1 MNSPLLPTQ
10 MGRPNPGRTR
20 IADQSTLVTTI
31 LGVGVDPQA
40 TTVAIKKHTK
50 DIEQLKREIDEKNEA
65 ILRLE
70 KDIKKLR
77 EYNDELNVTVEF
89 KDKEIKVLKDKINT
103 LESEKKDLQKKL
115 RAVEV
120 ELEAVKEEVDDL
132 KTANKATEDK
142 NADLEEKVEKLST
155 KMEGMKK
162 SLEETKDENALLKT
176 KVQKLEDARQHI
188 SSTGVPSEVLAALPN
203 AMGPLETLLLYLGE
217 MCWRIQAMMYKAVH
231 PNSYKDKRGYKVKHI
246 EEDIH
251 DLKEKNKKDEANE
264 RWEALKKGLKWKGKE
279 HLRAMQSIQRSRN
292 VTAHPDLNEELLLSA
307 AEVLEGEGKLECQPS
322 CVKEL
327 IEMWKML
334 HHEDPESIVMKIIQG
349 T

>member
-1 MNSPLLPTQ
+1 MDPSLSSTQ
-10 MGRPNPGRTR
+10 MGRLNADMARS
-20 IADQSTLVTTI
+20 ADQLTRVTTI

-40 TTVAIKKHTK
+40 IMIKNHSKE
-50 DIEQLKREIDEKNEA
+50 IELLKREIHEKNEA

-70 KDIKKLR
+70 KDIKQLR
-77 EYNDELNVTVEF
+77 EHNDELNVTVEF
-89 KDKEIKVLKDKINT
+89 KDKEIKALKDKINT
-103 LESEKKDLQKKL
+103 LESEKKDLQRKL

-120 ELEAVKEEVDDL
+120 ELEAVKEEVDQL
-132 KTANKATEDK
+132 KTANKATQDK
-142 NADLEEKVEKLST
+142 NADLEEKVAKLST
-155 KMEGMKK
+155 KMEGMKT

-188 SSTGVPSEVLAALPN
+188 SSTGVPSEEMAALQN
-203 AMGPLETLLLYLGE
+203 AMGPLEIGLVYLGE

-231 PNSYKDKRGYKVKHI
+231 PNSYKERKGYKVKHI
-246 EEDIH
+246 EEDMD
-251 DLKEKNKKDEANE
+251 DLEEKNQDAAKQ
-264 RWEALKKGLKWKGKE
+264 RWKALQEKLKWKRKK

-292 VTAHPDLNEELLLSA
+292 ITAHPDLNEELLVWATQMMEDASQLD
-307 AEVLEGEGKLECQPS
+307 CTPS

-334 HHEDPESIVMKIIQG
+334 NESNVVKITQQ